1 MPLPRYTYTGPVD
14 HTVPIDRSK
23 IRGKSVIVT
32 GGANGMG
39 EVAVR
44 DFVSAGAFVT
54 FADVNEARGKAM
66 EAELNA
72 GGDKCAFIKCDI
84 REWEEQKVMFET
96 ARARSPAKS
105 VDVVIANAGISRSSG
120 DTLWNLDGEWAWL
133 HAMEDSSANGF
144 QTPTANRRSRT

>member
-14 HTVPIDRSK
+14 HTVPPTRAALV
-23 IRGKSVIVT
+23 GKSVIVT

-54 FADVNEARGKAM
+54 FADVNEARGKSI

-72 GGDKCAFIKCDI
+72 DGERCAFVKCDI
-84 REWEEQKVMFET
+84 RDWEEQKAMFET
-96 ARARSPAKS
+96 TRARSPAKS

-120 DTLWNLDGEWAWL
+120 DSLWNLDGE
-133 HAMEDSSANGF
+133 
-144 QTPTANRRSRT
+144 

>member
-14 HTVPIDRSK
+14 HTVPPTRAALV
-23 IRGKSVIVT
+23 GKSVIVT

-54 FADVNEARGKAM
+54 FADADGER
-66 EAELNA
+66 
-72 GGDKCAFIKCDI
+72 CAFVKCDI
-84 REWEEQKVMFET
+84 RDWEEQKAMFET

-120 DTLWNLDGEWAWL
+120 DSLWNLDGE
-133 HAMEDSSANGF
+133 
-144 QTPTANRRSRT
+144 